1 MERRWRGVSGLANGA
16 KQITKVTHVVDDRK
30 TTGSLCDDVTGV
42 RRAREMRGET
52 KEGRRAIGDLKKY
65 LR

>member
-1 MERRWRGVSGLANGA
+1 MARGLRPCKRRQTNHASESRGVL
-16 KQITKVTHVVDDRK
+16 VDDRK